1 MKKLITKPYLF
12 FFGMIPV
19 SIILALVFNNDE
31 VIINYYDG
39 NFIAQIKYIYY
50 LSAIFFG
57 LIGFNYFSIHWAN
70 KTPKKGLTIVH
81 IALQIISFTLLITR
95 NNWSWLHSENQT
107 TEGLAIDNSN
117 LIILFSFLVFLL
129 ATLFHLVNF
138 FGALF
143 SKSK

>member
-19 SIILALVFNNDE
+19 SIILALIFNTDE
-31 VIINYYDG
+31 IIINYYDG
-39 NFIAQIKYIYY
+39 NFIAQLKYIYY

-70 KTPKKGLTIVH
+70 KTPKRGLTIIH
-81 IALQIISFTLLITR
+81 IALQVISFTLLITH
-95 NNWSWLHSENQT
+95 NKWSWLHSENQT
-107 TEGLAIDNSN
+107 TESLVIDNSN
-117 LIILFSFLVFLL
+117 LIILVSFLVFLL

-138 FGALF
+138 FSALF